1 VRLQVNGEAREAG
14 DGLTVAELLAA
25 DHEPPRHVVVEVNGD
40 YVPRTG
46 YGRVLRDGDRV
57 EIIRPAFG
65 G

>member
-1 VRLQVNGEAREAG
+1 
-14 DGLTVAELLAA
+14 
-25 DHEPPRHVVVEVNGD
+25 VVEVNGD

-46 YGRVLRDGDRV
+46 YDRVLQDGDRV